1 MATTRK
7 EFENVELLAKTVKPG
22 IVVLEMSGSIYMG
35 PDCRRIDS
43 EMEAQKSQESAVRFI
58 FEMSRVT
65 HIDSAVVGL
74 IVRIYTQL
82 TKAGGGLRLV
92 GTRGM
97 VDNVLKM
104 TQVDKVIAIYP
115 SVAEAAESFT
125 SPSPAA

>member
-1 MATTRK
+1 MGTGRK
-7 EFENVELLAKTVKPG
+7 EFESVELLAKTVKPG

-43 EMEAQKSQESAVRFI
+43 EMETQKAKESANRFI

-82 TKAGGGLRLV
+82 SKAGGGLRLV

-104 TQVDKVIAIYP
+104 TQVNKVIAIYP
-115 SVAEAAESFT
+115 SVAEAAESFE
-125 SPSPAA
+125 PSTPAA

>member
-1 MATTRK
+1 MGTTRK

-43 EMEAQKSQESAVRFI
+43 EMEAQKAKESTNRFI
-58 FEMSRVT
+58 FDLTRVT
-65 HIDSAVVGL
+65 HIDSAVIGL
-74 IVRIYTQL
+74 LVRTYSQL

-97 VDNVLKM
+97 VENVLKM
-104 TQVDKVIAIYP
+104 TQVDKVIPICP
-115 SVAEAAESFT
+115 SVAEAAESF
-125 SPSPAA
+125 SPATPAA

>member
-1 MATTRK
+1 MGTTRK
-7 EFENVELLAKTVKPG
+7 EFENVELVAKTVKPG

-43 EMEAQKSQESAVRFI
+43 EMETQKAKESANRFI

-82 TKAGGGLRLV
+82 NKAGGGLRLV

-104 TQVDKVIAIYP
+104 TQVNKVIAIYP
-115 SVAEAAESFT
+115 SVAEAAESFSSAT
-125 SPSPAA
+125 PAA

>member
-1 MATTRK
+1 MSTSRK

-43 EMEAQKSQESAVRFI
+43 EMETQKAKESANRFI

-104 TQVDKVIAIYP
+104 TQVNKVIAIYP
-115 SVAEAAESFT
+115 SVAEGIGRAHV
-125 SPSPAA
+125 

>member
-7 EFENVELLAKTVKPG
+7 EFENVELLAKTVRPG

-115 SVAEAAESFT
+115 SVAEAADSFT
-125 SPSPAA
+125 SPSPVA

>member
-1 MATTRK
+1 MGTTRK
-7 EFENVELLAKTVKPG
+7 EFENVELVAKTVKPG

-43 EMEAQKSQESAVRFI
+43 EMETQKAKESANRFI
-58 FEMSRVT
+58 FDMNRVT

-82 TKAGGGLRLV
+82 NKAGGGLRLV

-104 TQVDKVIAIYP
+104 TQVNKVIAIYP
-115 SVAEAAESFT
+115 SVAEAAESFSSAT
-125 SPSPAA
+125 PTA

>member
-35 PDCRRIDS
+35 PDCRRIDG
-43 EMEAQKSQESAVRFI
+43 EMEAQKAKESATRFI
-58 FEMSRVT
+58 FDMSRVT

-97 VDNVLKM
+97 VDDVLKM
-104 TQVDKVIAIYP
+104 TQVNKVIAIYP
-115 SVAEAAESFT
+115 SVAEAAESFAPAT
-125 SPSPAA
+125 PAA